1 MSQQYILALDQGTS
15 SSRALVFDRTGKTV
29 SLAQKEFT
37 QHFPQPGRVEHD
49 PEEIWSTQREV
60 ALNAVKMAGLRAADI
75 AAIGLTNQRETT
87 VLWEKASG
95 RPVAPA
101 IVWQDRRTAD
111 LCERLK
117 EAGLEELFR
126 ERTGLLLDPYF
137 SGTKIRWL
145 LDHVDGLRARAER
158 GEIAFGTIDS
168 WLVWKLTGGAVH
180 ITDATNASRTLLF
193 NIQSGAWDDELLG
206 ALDIPRALLPE
217 VRSSSE
223 IYSTVSSLPGLE
235 GVPLAG
241 IAGDQHAALFGQGCL
256 EPGLAKCTYGT
267 GCFVLIHTGDQPV
280 CSKSGLV
287 STIAW
292 KIGDRTE
299 YALEGSI
306 FTGGALIQWLRDGL
320 GLVKA
325 APEIEA
331 LAGRVADSGG
341 IVIVPAFAGLGA
353 PHWDPFARGAIHG
366 LTRGT
371 GAAHIARAALEAIA
385 WQVADVLEAM
395 QRDAGLPL
403 TELRVDGGA
412 SANNLLMQIQ
422 ADFLG
427 RRVVRPAIMET
438 TALGAAF
445 FAGLAVGYW
454 SDCDEIASHWQRDR
468 IFEPQARSEIIDR
481 QRKQWLS
488 GVERAKGW
496 ARTP

>member
-1 MSQQYILALDQGTS
+1 TS

-29 SLAQKEFT
+29 SLAQKEFA

-168 WLVWKLTGGAVH
+168 WLAWKLTGGAVH

-256 EPGLAKCTYGT
+256 EPGLAKCT
-267 GCFVLIHTGDQPV
+267 
-280 CSKSGLV
+280 
-287 STIAW
+287 
-292 KIGDRTE
+292 
-299 YALEGSI
+299 
-306 FTGGALIQWLRDGL
+306 
-320 GLVKA
+320 
-325 APEIEA
+325 
-331 LAGRVADSGG
+331 
-341 IVIVPAFAGLGA
+341 
-353 PHWDPFARGAIHG
+353 
-366 LTRGT
+366 
-371 GAAHIARAALEAIA
+371 
-385 WQVADVLEAM
+385 
-395 QRDAGLPL
+395 
-403 TELRVDGGA
+403 
-412 SANNLLMQIQ
+412 
-422 ADFLG
+422 
-427 RRVVRPAIMET
+427 
-438 TALGAAF
+438 
-445 FAGLAVGYW
+445 
-454 SDCDEIASHWQRDR
+454 
-468 IFEPQARSEIIDR
+468 
-481 QRKQWLS
+481 
-488 GVERAKGW
+488 
-496 ARTP
+496 